1 MTKQGIINSTEKI
14 ITINYSM
21 RHDELLKTPATNK
34 QILDDIAWTRKLTK
48 AKQQLA
54 IENAQLQHNIIPV
67 PQINVKQRV
76 NGKK

>member
-21 RHDELLKTPATNK
+21 RQDELLKTPATTK
-34 QILDDIAWTRKLTK
+34 QILDDITWTRKLTK

-54 IENAQLQHNIIPV
+54 IENAQLQHTIQEFQFHKLMLN
-67 PQINVKQRV
+67 KE
-76 NGKK
+76 